1 MLRYNVLIP
10 DYFPKVTSNI
20 EEIKKFIFNSH
31 LINLFINNLI
41 KNLKDYA
48 LGIEI
53 GLDIYTHK
61 NRGGQLME
69 KTIENLLIKYN
80 IEYQKQKINF
90 LWIGDDKGLKKSK
103 NILKEI
109 FFNTK
114 NFLFTIE
121 TFEEWLK
128 IIM

>member
-1 MLRYNVLIP
+1 LLRYNVLIP